1 MGTPRARRAKAAPLP
16 HRQSS
21 VAPSAVHPRPRTK
34 RSFRRLLALSA
45 VAALAIVSVQAPQ
58 AHGQKMLDEIRAG
71 LDRLQ
76 AELDEATA
84 HVEALRFQENGR
96 RLTIARIDQEIN
108 DLRNQRLQLEER
120 AVAAARRI
128 YIASNS
134 DTLDVLLSSESVAEI
149 ASRSQSLAQI
159 SAFDA
164 ASLES
169 LSAADTRL
177 RDLQSDLIEKTDGLT
192 VIRSRLDAESDDLQQ
207 RFEELTSEYNDLKKK
222 LEEAARKAS
231 AGSDPQVVYSASGM
245 ACPIAAPNSF
255 IDSWGYPR
263 SGGRTHEGTD
273 MMAAMGAPVVAIT
286 NGTITFEGTGITA
299 GKWLILSGDD
309 GHSYYYMHNQ
319 SNLVSGGRVKAGHL
333 IATVGDTGNAIGGP
347 PHVHFEYHP
356 NGGGPVNPY
365 PLLAEI
371 CRGER

>member
-1 MGTPRARRAKAAPLP
+1 
-16 HRQSS
+16 
-21 VAPSAVHPRPRTK
+21 
-34 RSFRRLLALSA
+34 LL
-45 VAALAIVSVQAPQ
+45 APQ
-58 AHGQKMLDEIRAG
+58 AHGRKSLDELRAG

-84 HVEALRFQENGR
+84 RVEALRFRENGR

-108 DLRNQRLQLEER
+108 ELRDQRLRLQDR

-128 YIASNS
+128 YMASNS

-149 ASRSQSLAQI
+149 ASRSQSLAQV
-159 SAFDA
+159 SRSDE
-164 ASLES
+164 ES
-169 LSAADTRL
+169 LQDLSLADSRL
-177 RDLQSDLIEKTDGLT
+177 RELQDDLITTTDGLT
-192 VIRSRLDAESDDLQQ
+192 AVRSRLDAESNRLQSQFEALTAEYDDLKQ
-207 RFEELTSEYNDLKKK
+207 KIA
-222 LEEAARKAS
+222 EAARKTAAAAS
-231 AGSDPQVVYSASGM
+231 PQVVFSASGM
-245 ACPIAAPNSF
+245 ACPIAALNSF

-263 SGGRTHEGTD
+263 SGGRTHQGTD

-286 NGTITFEGTGITA
+286 DGRITYEGTGVTA

-319 SNLVSGGRVKAGHL
+319 SNLVASGRVKAGQK

-356 NGGGPVNPY
+356 GGGGPVNPY
-365 PLLAEI
+365 PLLAEV